1 MRKIHAIL
9 IPFILVG
16 CYNREKIASQII
28 PEEPSE
34 VVAEKVADVYHH
46 EIILPEKVI
55 TFNLDNESYFEKKNE
70 HTSDEIESLFQDML
84 VYGFNSLNP
93 EIYFASKDSIIILD
107 PFQTPNYEVRCLAFD
122 VSKLALDSLKDT
134 IDVLTSTQL
143 DYRTNQLIS
152 DLWNITWE
160 INNGKLA
167 ISEND
172 DQLYE
177 LFCENKFGEEAGVKV
192 FQSNDKLVFADKLT
206 DNFALFDLDN
216 KSLNYYKSS
225 KIMLG
230 ELFLNDSLHWF
241 YQFNALNYEIQNKR
255 GDFKKQVSISIPQNK
270 QSVYWSAYLNAT
282 EKKLYLSFFSF
293 TTFFLDV
300 YVVDLS
306 KISSPETSF
315 K

>member
-16 CYNREKIASQII
+16 CYNREKIVSQNS

-34 VVAEKVADVYHH
+34 VVAEKVADINHH
-46 EIILPEKVI
+46 EIILPQKVI
-55 TFNLDNESYFEKKNE
+55 TLNLDNESYFEKKND
-70 HTSDEIESLFQDML
+70 HNSDEIESFFQDML

-143 DYRTNQLIS
+143 DYRSNQLIS

-206 DNFALFDLDN
+206 DNFVLFDLDN

-230 ELFLNDSLHWF
+230 ELFLKDSLHWF
-241 YQFNALNYEIQNKR
+241 YQLNALNYEIQNKR
-255 GDFKKQVSISIPQNK
+255 GDFKKQVSISIPQIK
-270 QSVYWSAYLNAT
+270 QSVYWSAYLNST
-282 EKKLYLSFFSF
+282 EKKLYLSFFSYD
-293 TTFFLDV
+293 TFFLDV

-306 KISSPETSF
+306 KIA
-315 K
+315 KV